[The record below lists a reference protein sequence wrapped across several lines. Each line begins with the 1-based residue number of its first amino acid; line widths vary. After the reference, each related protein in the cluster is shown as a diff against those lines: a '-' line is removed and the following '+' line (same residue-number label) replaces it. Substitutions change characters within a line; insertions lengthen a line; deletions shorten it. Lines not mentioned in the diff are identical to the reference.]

1 MDHQVSISLLN
12 SFRRNARVVT
22 HNLDR
27 REVLEHDL
35 KTVGAGVKLG
45 SMEGETMERAE
56 VGREVFVVDCMGKDS
71 WGSVEE
77 CLTVERINQI

>member
-22 HNLDR
+22 HHLDR
-27 REVLEHDL
+27 REVLECDL
-35 KTVGAGVKLG
+35 KIVGAGVKPG
-45 SMEGETMERAE
+45 SMEGKTVERAE
-56 VGREVFVVDCMGKDS
+56 VSREVLMVDYMGKGS

-77 CLTVERINQI
+77 CLTVERIN